1 MQERRKQGR
10 SRGPSLS
17 SFSRTRASASKPKIL
32 PPTSH
37 HSSGKQVKWSSPAR
51 TYSQLFIKTCTVLY
65 YMYYMHI
72 YIVQYWYLHTYLDCV
87 IYQVSSCP
95 LQKLSRKIVFQEI
108 KYTHLMLF
116 ELSWSFH
123 VFIIYR
129 ALQYKQCWAHA
140 YYNINNAGHT
150 RIII

>member
-10 SRGPSLS
+10 SHGPSLS
-17 SFSRTRASASKPKIL
+17 SFSRTRASALKPKIL

-108 KYTHLMLF
+108 KYSSDAIRIVRIF
-116 ELSWSFH
+116 SCFH
-123 VFIIYR
+123 NIH
-129 ALQYKQCWAHA
+129 CTGH
-140 YYNINNAGHT
+140 YNINSAGHT